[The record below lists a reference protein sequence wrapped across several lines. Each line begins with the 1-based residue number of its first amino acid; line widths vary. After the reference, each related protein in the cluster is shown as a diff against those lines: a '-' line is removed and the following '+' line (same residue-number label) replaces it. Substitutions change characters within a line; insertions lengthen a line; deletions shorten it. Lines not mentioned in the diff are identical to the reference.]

1 METESLYPQKVDV
14 VLSGT
19 MSHVIVS
26 EARIAPSIKGS
37 GKDVN

>member
-1 METESLYPQKVDV
+1 METATQYIPKVGV

-26 EARIAPSIKGS
+26 YVRKGPLAKNK
-37 GKDVN
+37 GEGIN